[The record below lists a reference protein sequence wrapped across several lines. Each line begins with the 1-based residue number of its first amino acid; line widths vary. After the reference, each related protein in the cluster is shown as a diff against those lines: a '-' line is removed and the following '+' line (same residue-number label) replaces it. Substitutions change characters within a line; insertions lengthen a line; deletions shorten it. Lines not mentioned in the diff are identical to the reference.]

1 MKKKFKQ
8 LKTFQRLWIVIFNII
23 SFYYNKRVKDNNLK
37 NQIFDNFMLI
47 EIKK

>member
-47 EIKK
+47 GIKK